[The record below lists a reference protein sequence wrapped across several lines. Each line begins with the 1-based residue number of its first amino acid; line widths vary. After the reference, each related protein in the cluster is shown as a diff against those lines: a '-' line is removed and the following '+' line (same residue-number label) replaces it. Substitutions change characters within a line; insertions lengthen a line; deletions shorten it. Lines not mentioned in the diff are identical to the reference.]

1 MTNKPP
7 QQRYEIGIVG
17 LGVMGRNLVLNMADH
32 GCAVAGY
39 DKDQTKVEALRKE
52 SAERNIRGV
61 PHQSFPPEA
70 SLDWQPSPLAMSIHP
85 DEGIVLRLQAKYP
98 GLMMH
103 LRLVE
108 MKFNYRDT
116 FATRSPDAYEI
127 LFWDVMKNDATLFMR
142 ADKNID
148 ELLEDLNG
156 IFHRLRQSG
165 IDEELFYVISG
176 FEALS
181 VEEK

>member
-176 FEALS
+176 FEGLS